1 MAKSRE
7 DVRKISKEEM
17 NKIFSDVEKLV
28 ENEVMQKVR
37 KRVE

>member
-17 NKIFSDVEKLV
+17 NKIFSDAEKLV
-28 ENEVMQKVR
+28 ENEVMQKVI

>member
-17 NKIFSDVEKLV
+17 NNILSDAEKLV
-28 ENEVMQKVR
+28 ENEVMQKVI